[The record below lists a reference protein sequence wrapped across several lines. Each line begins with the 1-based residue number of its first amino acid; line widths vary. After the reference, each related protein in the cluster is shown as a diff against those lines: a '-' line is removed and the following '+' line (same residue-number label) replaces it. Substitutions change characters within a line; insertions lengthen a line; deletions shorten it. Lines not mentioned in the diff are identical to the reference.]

1 MRSKGMLVFAVLA
14 LSLLLCVPF
23 AYADGQE
30 EKTEEVA
37 KDDTV
42 KVKVSEAF
50 LATWQRVG
58 TLTKKAGA
66 ADVEKTTTV
75 AGARGVEAEDA
86 VMDNL
91 YFKGGARYPTRK
103 ELRDAIDGL
112 NQTIK
117 ANPKAES
124 VPEMMY
130 FIGQCYTQLGE
141 NDKALGTYKEL
152 SKKHVESSWAAKAK
166 KQIEIKTK
174 AAKAAK
180 DKK

>member
-1 MRSKGMLVFAVLA
+1 MRLKGMLVFAVLA
-14 LSLLLCVPF
+14 FSLLLYAPF
-23 AYADGQE
+23 VYGDGEE
-30 EKTEEVA
+30 EKAKETA

-42 KVKVSEAF
+42 KVKVSDTF

-58 TLTKKAGA
+58 ALTEKAGA

-75 AGARGVEAEDA
+75 AGARSAEAEDEA
-86 VMDNL
+86 MDNL

-103 ELRDAIDGL
+103 ELRDAIAGL
-112 NQTIK
+112 KETIK

-130 FIGQCYTQLGE
+130 FVGQCHSQLGE
-141 NDKALGTYKEL
+141 GDEALDMYKEL
-152 SKKHVESSWAAKAK
+152 TKKYSKSAWAEKAK
-166 KQIEIKTK
+166 KEIELLNK
-174 AAKAAK
+174 ASKAAK